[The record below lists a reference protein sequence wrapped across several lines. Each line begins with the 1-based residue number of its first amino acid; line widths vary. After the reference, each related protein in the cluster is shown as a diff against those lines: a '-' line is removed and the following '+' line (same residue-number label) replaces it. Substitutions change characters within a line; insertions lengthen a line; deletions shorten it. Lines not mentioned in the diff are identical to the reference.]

1 MKKIIFML
9 ALVLP
14 MLVNAQKLGHI
25 NSQELLAAMPELK
38 DMQAKLDTLAGQYEV
53 QFANMQEEFNKKV
66 AEFQQQQSTM
76 TAGVREFRQQE
87 IAEMEQR
94 IYIFRE
100 TAQKDIQS
108 KQQEFLMPIQ
118 KRMLEAIQKVGA
130 EQGCTYVMD
139 AMAMLYIAPDAL
151 DLMPLVKKD
160 GLPEKAREI
169 INSLKL
175 DYNCQYDEKDS
186 IGKRYRRQD
195 AIGTP
200 FCVTV
205 DHQTLEDNTV
215 TVRHRDTM
223 EQERVSIDSLHEM
236 IRKQVSNAELF
247 KKLLD

>member
-94 IYIFRE
+94 IYMFRQ
-100 TAQKDIQS
+100 TAQEDIQK
-108 KQQEFLMPIQ
+108 KQQEFLLPIQ
-118 KRMLEAIQKVGA
+118 QKM
-130 EQGCTYVMD
+130 MD
-139 AMAMLYIAPDAL
+139 AIKKVAEAQACDYVLETMTLHYVSPAAL
-151 DLMPLVKKD
+151 DLMPLVKK
-160 GLPEKAREI
+160 
-169 INSLKL
+169 
-175 DYNCQYDEKDS
+175 
-186 IGKRYRRQD
+186 
-195 AIGTP
+195 
-200 FCVTV
+200 
-205 DHQTLEDNTV
+205 
-215 TVRHRDTM
+215 
-223 EQERVSIDSLHEM
+223 
-236 IRKQVSNAELF
+236 ELGIQ
-247 KKLLD
+247 